1 VRARIAG
8 RAVDFGGHAE
18 FDLAA
23 AAELVAAVRVG

>member
-8 RAVDFGGHAE
+8 RAVGFGGHAE

-23 AAELVAAVRVG
+23 AAELLAAARAG